1 MTSPFDR
8 LINGI
13 KYDGRLHY
21 IEFII
26 EGRGDQNRLI
36 TNDDGGVFVVFGGAL
51 HNYVHISLQNQPM
64 PIERGWN
71 KAINY
76 RSFSLQICPGSRE

>member
-26 EGRGDQNRLI
+26 EGGGDQNRLI
-36 TNDDGGVFVVFGGAL
+36 TNDDGGVLCGLRRCFAQL
-51 HNYVHISLQNQPM
+51 HTYFLAKSANAHRKGV
-64 PIERGWN
+64 E
-71 KAINY
+71 
-76 RSFSLQICPGSRE
+76 